1 MTENQAPTCSLT
13 CWHVSL
19 DGIHQRLA
27 HKVIPFVD
35 GHKISCFCSIH
46 LLVVHCKPNEPFLGL
61 MNNSHRQLGYSDVNS
76 TAKRIFSFFK
86 KSKKE
91 LGKQSSLLLSLLT
104 QLLSK
109 YALKTLLALL
119 QDSDEKRL
127 ITCTF
132 WRSKNRPYWLRSL
145 LSWIVLHLVWL

>member
-1 MTENQAPTCSLT
+1 MKENQAPTCSLT

-61 MNNSHRQLGYSDVNS
+61 MNNSHRQLRYSDVNS
-76 TAKRIFSFFK
+76 TAKKNCFLFQKKQKRVGQAIISVAILINSTTIKICFENFISFITRQWW
-86 KSKKE
+86 E
-91 LGKQSSLLLSLLT
+91 EAHYLYVLT
-104 QLLSK
+104 
-109 YALKTLLALL
+109 
-119 QDSDEKRL
+119 E
-127 ITCTF
+127 
-132 WRSKNRPYWLRSL
+132 
-145 LSWIVLHLVWL
+145 

>member
-1 MTENQAPTCSLT
+1 MTENQTPTCSLT

-86 KSKKE
+86 KKQKRVGQAIISVAILINSTTIKICFENFISFITRQWWEEAHYLYVLTE
-91 LGKQSSLLLSLLT
+91 LEQTLLT
-104 QLLSK
+104 
-109 YALKTLLALL
+109 
-119 QDSDEKRL
+119 
-127 ITCTF
+127 
-132 WRSKNRPYWLRSL
+132 
-145 LSWIVLHLVWL
+145 